1 MSVIRKYDLY
11 SGEFRRNSHATFA
24 QMRAQDPILKQIGI
38 DGETP
43 IWFVTR
49 YVEAQQILADDKHFV
64 LDARSVLTQ
73 EELVHVIGEI
83 DPQID
88 RMMNNHM
95 LNKDGED
102 HRRLRSL
109 VSKAFTPKVIQ
120 GMRPRIEKIAQDL
133 LDHVVSNGRMELISE
148 YAFPLPI
155 TVIAELLGIPLD
167 NQNQF
172 RTWSNA
178 FVRPALTPEEQQE
191 SLRLLLEF
199 AGYMQQLVAER
210 RHQPGSDLLSG
221 LIHAEE
227 NGDRLDE
234 SELFSMLS
242 LLIVAGHETTVS
254 LIGNAVLALLQNPEA
269 LNEIKSDPE
278 AIPSAVEE
286 FLRFDSPVER
296 TLTRIVSAD
305 IEFGGQEFKRG
316 DLVIV
321 VLASANHDETQ
332 FAASAELDIHRK
344 QNAHIAFG
352 KGVHYCLGAPLARL
366 EGEIALRTLFE
377 RIPDLTLDITSEELA
392 WRDVPLF
399 HSLVCLPVKW
409 NSDRE

>member
-1 MSVIRKYDLY
+1 MSLTRKYELY
-11 SGEFRRNSHATFA
+11 SQEFRQNSHAIFA
-24 QMRAQDPILKQIGI
+24 QMRAEDPILKQVGI

-49 YVEAQQILADDKHFV
+49 YLEAQQILTDDKRFV
-64 LDARSVLTQ
+64 LDASLVFTEEDRSHIFG
-73 EELVHVIGEI
+73 EL

-95 LNKDGED
+95 LNREGEN

-109 VSKAFTPKVIQ
+109 VSKAFTPKVIH
-120 GMRPRIEKIAQDL
+120 GMRPRIERIAEDL
-133 LDHVVSNGRMELISE
+133 LDQVVPNGRMEMVSE

-167 NQNQF
+167 NQEQF
-172 RTWSNA
+172 RIWSNA

-191 SLRLLLEF
+191 ALRLLLEF
-199 AGYMQQLVAER
+199 AGYMQELVAER
-210 RHQPGSDLLSG
+210 RRQPGNDLLSG

-254 LIGNAVLALLQNPEA
+254 LIGNAVLALLQHPDT
-269 LNEIKSDPE
+269 LREIKTQPE
-278 AIPSAVEE
+278 LIPSTIEE
-286 FLRFDSPVER
+286 LLRFDSPVER
-296 TLTRIVSAD
+296 TLTRIVAED
-305 IEFGGQEFKRG
+305 VDLGGQQFKRG

-321 VLASANHDETQ
+321 VLSSANRDAAQ
-332 FAASAELDIHRK
+332 FSNSAFLDIHRQ

-366 EGEIALRTLFE
+366 EAEIAIRTLFE
-377 RIPDLTLDITSEELA
+377 RIPDLTLDVTSENLE

-399 HSLVCLPVKW
+399 HSLLRLPVKW
-409 NSDRE
+409 NTG